1 MVLKL
6 DQFLLPIVVFPSHLH
21 CCTWGLKGAD
31 GQTGPIM
38 PLLPLNVLEAGG
50 RRVPSFCKNAQDKI
64 WLLLPPRNAMALGL
78 MGVVEAGTVLG
89 GETVKVYH
97 IPCS

>member
-6 DQFLLPIVVFPSHLH
+6 EQFLLQIVVFPSHLH

-64 WLLLPPRNAMALGL
+64 WILPPPRWLLG
-78 MGVVEAGTVLG
+78 
-89 GETVKVYH
+89 
-97 IPCS
+97 